1 MSALLAVIIPALNEE
16 EQLPATLANLAGDPS
31 LEIVVADGGSTDDT
45 VALARAAGCRV
56 IGGPRG
62 RGRQLNAGVAAP
74 TAELLLFLHADTRLP
89 PRFGE
94 SVEQTLARREVAL
107 GAFSLAIDSDAPSLA
122 LLARLATLRSRWFSL
137 PYGDQALF
145 TTRARFGQVGGFPEI
160 EIMEDFVFVR
170 RMRRVG
176 RIVTLPGRATT
187 SARRW
192 HNLGVAKTTLINQ
205 VIVCGYAAGVKPAR
219 LARWYRRLKGVA
231 GPGGRP

>member
-1 MSALLAVIIPALNEE
+1 MSTSLAVIIPALNEQ
-16 EQLPATLANLAGDPS
+16 EQLPATLADLDGDPS
-31 LEIVVADGGSTDDT
+31 LEIVVVDGGSTDNT
-45 VALARAAGCRV
+45 VALAWARGCRV
-56 IGGPRG
+56 ISGPPG
-62 RGRQLNAGVAAP
+62 RGRQLNAGVAAT

-89 PRFGE
+89 SRFAE

-107 GAFSLAIDSDAPSLA
+107 GAFSLAIDSDARSLS
-122 LLARLATLRSRWFSL
+122 LLAGLATLRSRWFAL

-176 RIVTLPGRATT
+176 HIVTLPERATT

-192 HNLGVAKTTLINQ
+192 RNLGVVQTTLINQ

-219 LARWYRRLKGVA
+219 LARWYRRLRGVA
-231 GPGGRP
+231 GPGNKA